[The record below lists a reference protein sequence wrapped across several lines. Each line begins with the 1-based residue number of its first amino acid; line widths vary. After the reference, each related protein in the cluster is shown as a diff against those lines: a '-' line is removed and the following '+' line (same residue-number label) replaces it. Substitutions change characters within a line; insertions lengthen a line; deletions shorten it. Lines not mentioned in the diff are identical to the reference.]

1 MPLTPFQGAAVLGAG
16 QALAGFASNAF
27 FGKRQHEYN
36 MELAR
41 YQTEAN
47 ERYQR
52 EQNEYNSPKNQMSR
66 FQEAGLN
73 PNLIYGQG
81 NPGNQ
86 SAPTKTADYG
96 KVDFQRMA
104 INPVEMFSN
113 ARLMQSQVQA
123 IDANVVKTQAQ
134 SALAGLQAQV
144 LAKNPLLNS
153 AGYNAIIEGLKATA
167 ESKSAT
173 AAMDTQ
179 RKHFNVD
186 MKGVANAN
194 AIGSGETGIQK
205 MALELQLLEQKFK
218 LGTQDAAIK
227 AEVLNSKEFQNAIL
241 EVQKRFM
248 TEADITPQHIM
259 QFIQLLLMKML

>member
-1 MPLTPFQGAAVLGAG
+1 MPLTPFQGSAILAGAQG
-16 QALAGFASNAF
+16 LAGFASNAF

-41 YQTEAN
+41 YQTEAS

-86 SAPTKTADYG
+86 TAPTKTPDFG
-96 KVDFQRMA
+96 KVDYQRMA
-104 INPVEMFSN
+104 INPIEMFSN
-113 ARLMQSQVQA
+113 ARLMQSQISA
-123 IDANVVKTQAQ
+123 INANVVKTQAQ

-144 LAKNPLLNS
+144 LAKNPLLDS
-153 AGYNAIIEGLKATA
+153 AGYNAIIESLKATA
-167 ESKSAT
+167 ESKSALS
-173 AAMDTQ
+173 AMDTQ
-179 RKHFNVD
+179 RKRFNVD
-186 MKGVANAN
+186 MKGDPKAF
-194 AIGSGETGIQK
+194 IGVEGFGIEK
-205 MALELQLLEQKFK
+205 MARELQLLDQKFN
-218 LGTQDAAIK
+218 LGSTDQKIK
-227 AEVLNSKEFQNAIL
+227 AEILNSKEFQNAIL

-248 TEADITPQHIM
+248 TEADVTPQHIM